1 MGPTHR
7 EEVAER
13 DVREDLVGS
22 VPGALTLAL
31 SPELLQSFQQGAR
44 GAEEKGILLGDGVI
58 QRRVI
63 AMTAQPAREQNRAP
77 QRQDTFPAWG
87 GQPLRSTATLR
98 PALSTPHKPTASPLG
113 EAQRA
118 RGLCGHGAAPGPH
131 HVRLSPRPKTKTG
144 REGGLVFKRSLGARK
159 SVENMH
165 ISFCPTSN

>member
-1 MGPTHR
+1 MPTHR

-63 AMTAQPAREQNRAP
+63 AMTAQPARQQTAFTGRHNVRTLSQRGEGSHAEAP
-77 QRQDTFPAWG
+77 PRCDQRCPRRTNPPPA
-87 GQPLRSTATLR
+87 PS
-98 PALSTPHKPTASPLG
+98 
-113 EAQRA
+113 
-118 RGLCGHGAAPGPH
+118 
-131 HVRLSPRPKTKTG
+131 VRLSAP
-144 REGGLVFKRSLGARK
+144 GACVATEQLR
-159 SVENMH
+159 V
-165 ISFCPTSN
+165 PTTFV